1 MLTKSRGVRGC
12 GKAAALDDPET
23 LPVESERHQF
33 QGHLVYLEQ
42 DSVVRSR
49 RVAAVLL
56 SLSLIGA
63 LYGLQLPFRQYPGL
77 EYDDFPLPP
86 DYMVPGE
93 WIFARLMYPPAF
105 YGYRGRWGADWAQG
119 SSSWTIDYP
128 RSDRHL
134 AEEVRRLSMID
145 ARSVEQPV
153 NLDDGD
159 EVYYYPW
166 LYAVEVGHWDLTN
179 EQAAKLR
186 EYLLRGGFLMVD
198 DFHGTR
204 EWAVFIASMK
214 RVFPE
219 RPIVDIENDDPIFHT
234 VFDLA
239 DRFQVPGA
247 QFLYSGRT
255 YEYDGFD
262 SHWRGI
268 YDDKGRVMV
277 AICHD
282 MDLGDSWE
290 HADNPQ
296 YPEKYS
302 AMGMRIAINHIV
314 YSMTH

>member
-1 MLTKSRGVRGC
+1 M
-12 GKAAALDDPET
+12 
-23 LPVESERHQF
+23 
-33 QGHLVYLEQ
+33 
-42 DSVVRSR
+42 RSR

-56 SLSLIGA
+56 GLSLIGA
-63 LYGLQLPFRQYPGL
+63 LYGLQLPFRQYPGV

-86 DYMVPGE
+86 DYMAPGE
-93 WIFARLMYPPAF
+93 WVFARLMYPPAYF
-105 YGYRGRWGADWAQG
+105 GYRGRFGADWTRGA
-119 SSSWTIDYP
+119 SSWTIDYP

-145 ARSVEQPV
+145 ARSVEQPI

-159 EVYYYPW
+159 EVFYYPW
-166 LYAVEVGHWDLTN
+166 LYAVEVGHWDLT
-179 EQAAKLR
+179 EAQVAKLR

-214 RVFPE
+214 RVFPD

-234 VFDLA
+234 VFDLS

-247 QFLYSGRT
+247 QFLYSGRI
-255 YEYDGFD
+255 YEYDGID
-262 SHWRGI
+262 PHWRGI

-302 AMGMRIAINHIV
+302 AMEMRIAINYIV